1 MSLTDGNGGRSA
13 ADVAAVMG
21 NNNGNGFGFGGDGA
35 WWFILLII
43 LFAGAGNW
51 GNGYGN
57 GGGYQT
63 QADVQRGFDQSAI
76 MNGITGINN
85 SLANA
90 EVSRCN
96 AQANLLATLNANQNA
111 VTASMNSLA
120 MGLQNCCCE
129 NRAATADLKYT
140 MANES
145 AATRANCDANNQKI
159 LDKLCQLEMDNMK
172 QNYENRIS
180 GLQTTIDGLRSSL
193 AAANGAASQNAQT
206 AQILADNA
214 AQTVALEQY
223 LNPTPKPAYIVQNP
237 SCCNTVNTCGCG
249 F

>member
-1 MSLTDGNGGRSA
+1 MSLTDANGSLSA

-21 NNNGNGFGFGGDGA
+21 NNGNGFGFGGDGA
-35 WWFILLII
+35 WWFILLIL
-43 LFAGAGNW
+43 LFANNGW

-57 GGGYQT
+57 NSGVGSE
-63 QADVQRGFDQSAI
+63 VQRGFDQSALV
-76 MNGITGINN
+76 NGINGIN
-85 SLANA
+85 S
-90 EVSRCN
+90 
-96 AQANLLATLNANQNA
+96 TLVANQNA
-111 VTASMNSLA
+111 TTQGMNSLA
-120 MGLQNCCCE
+120 MSLQNCCCE

-140 MANES
+140 MASEA

-159 LDKLCQLEMDNMK
+159 LDKLCQLEMDGMR
-172 QNYENRIS
+172 QNYENRIGS
-180 GLQTTIDGLRSSL
+180 MQDTIDGLRASL
-193 AAANGAASQNAQT
+193 NAANGAASQNAQT

-237 SCCNTVNTCGCG
+237 NCCTANNLGCG

>member
-1 MSLTDGNGGRSA
+1 MSLTDTNGGLSA

-21 NNNGNGFGFGGDGA
+21 NNSNGFGFGGDGG
-35 WWFILLII
+35 WWFILLIL
-43 LFAGAGNW
+43 LFCGGNW
-51 GNGYGN
+51 NNGYGN
-57 GGGYQT
+57 GGVG
-63 QADVQRGFDQSAI
+63 ADVQRGFDQSAV

-85 SLANA
+85 SLASA

-96 AQANLLATLNANQNA
+96 SQANILQTLNANQNA
-111 VTASMNSLA
+111 MTSGMNSLA
-120 MGLQNCCCE
+120 MSLQNCCCE

-140 MANES
+140 IANES
-145 AATRANCDANNQKI
+145 AATRAASQAGTQSI

-180 GLQTTIDGLRSSL
+180 GMQSQIDSLRTSL
-193 AAANGAASQNAQT
+193 NAANGAASQNAQT

-223 LNPTPKPAYIVQNP
+223 LSPTPRPAYIVQNP
-237 SCCNTVNTCGCG
+237 NCCTPNNCGCG

>member
-1 MSLTDGNGGRSA
+1 M
-13 ADVAAVMG
+13 
-21 NNNGNGFGFGGDGA
+21 
-35 WWFILLII
+35 
-43 LFAGAGNW
+43 
-51 GNGYGN
+51 
-57 GGGYQT
+57 
-63 QADVQRGFDQSAI
+63 QRGFDQQSI

-85 SLANA
+85 ALASA

-96 AQANLLATLNANQNA
+96 SQANILATMNANQNA
-111 VTASMNSLA
+111 MNNGMNALA
-120 MGLQNCCCE
+120 MSLQNCCCE

-140 MANES
+140 VANEGN
-145 AATRANCDANNQKI
+145 ATRIANQANTQAI

-249 F
+249 GF

>member
-1 MSLTDGNGGRSA
+1 MSLTDGNGGLSA
-13 ADVAAVMG
+13 ADIAAVTG
-21 NNNGNGFGFGGDGA
+21 NNCNGFGFGGDGA
-35 WWFILLII
+35 WWFILLIL
-43 LFAGAGNW
+43 LFAGNGW

-57 GGGYQT
+57 NGGGFY
-63 QADVQRGFDQSAI
+63 QADMQRGFDQQSI

-96 AQANLLATLNANQNA
+96 SQANILSTMNANQNA
-111 VTASMNSLA
+111 LSNGMNSLA
-120 MGLQNCCCE
+120 MSLQNCCCE

-140 MANES
+140 VANEGN
-145 AATRANCDANNQKI
+145 ATRVANQANTQAI

-249 F
+249 GF

>member
-1 MSLTDGNGGRSA
+1 MSLTDANGGLSA

-21 NNNGNGFGFGGDGA
+21 NNGNGFGFGGDGA
-35 WWFILLII
+35 WWFILLIL
-43 LFAGAGNW
+43 LFANNGW

-57 GGGYQT
+57 GCGVGSE
-63 QADVQRGFDQSAI
+63 VQRGFDQSALV
-76 MNGITGINN
+76 NGINGIN
-85 SLANA
+85 S
-90 EVSRCN
+90 
-96 AQANLLATLNANQNA
+96 TLVANQNA
-111 VTASMNSLA
+111 TTQGMNSLA
-120 MGLQNCCCE
+120 MSLQNCCCE

-140 MANES
+140 MASEA

-159 LDKLCQLEMDNMK
+159 LDKLCQLEMDGMR
-172 QNYENRIS
+172 QNYENRIGS
-180 GLQTTIDGLRSSL
+180 MQETIDGLRSSL
-193 AAANGAASQNAQT
+193 NAANGAASQNAQT

-237 SCCNTVNTCGCG
+237 NCCTANNLGCG

>member
-1 MSLTDGNGGRSA
+1 MSLTDANGGLSA

-21 NNNGNGFGFGGDGA
+21 NNGNGFGFGGDGA
-35 WWFILLII
+35 WWFILLIL
-43 LFAGAGNW
+43 LFANNGW

-57 GGGYQT
+57 SCGVGSE
-63 QADVQRGFDQSAI
+63 VQRGFDQSALV
-76 MNGITGINN
+76 NGINGIN
-85 SLANA
+85 S
-90 EVSRCN
+90 
-96 AQANLLATLNANQNA
+96 TLVANQNA
-111 VTASMNSLA
+111 TAQGMNSLA
-120 MGLQNCCCE
+120 MSLQNCCCE

-140 MANES
+140 MASEA

-159 LDKLCQLEMDNMK
+159 LDKLCQLEMDGMR
-172 QNYENRIS
+172 QNYENRIGS
-180 GLQTTIDGLRSSL
+180 MQETIDGLRSSL
-193 AAANGAASQNAQT
+193 NAANGAASQNAQT

-237 SCCNTVNTCGCG
+237 NCCTANNLGCG

>member
-1 MSLTDGNGGRSA
+1 MSLMDGNGGGLSA
-13 ADVAAVMG
+13 ADVAAVTG
-21 NNNGNGFGFGGDGA
+21 NNGNCFGFGGDGA
-35 WWFILLII
+35 WWFILLIL
-43 LFAGAGNW
+43 LFAGNGW

-57 GGGYQT
+57 NGGGYQ
-63 QADVQRGFDQSAI
+63 ADMQRGFDQQSV

-85 SLANA
+85 ALASA

-96 AQANLLATLNANQNA
+96 SQANILQTLNTNQNA
-111 VTASMNSLA
+111 TTAGMNSLA

-140 MANES
+140 VANEA

-159 LDKLCQLEMDNMK
+159 LDKLCQLEMDNMR
-172 QNYENRIS
+172 QNYENRI
-180 GLQTTIDGLRSSL
+180 GNMQATIDGLRSSL
-193 AAANGAASQNAQT
+193 ANANSAASQNAQT

-223 LNPTPKPAYIVQNP
+223 LNPTAKPAYIVQNP
-237 SCCNTVNTCGCG
+237 NCCQQNLCGCG